1 MINTI
6 TELELHSAYSA
17 IYKAQKIAIIPH
29 ASPDADAIGAAIAT
43 KIILKQ
49 FGKTID
55 TICFDLPPKNTKFLP
70 YSQEFTQNLNPNLYD
85 LLIFVDCGA
94 HYMSKFHTIIPN
106 LFNGHTNII
115 NIDHHHTNDLF
126 GTINLV
132 DSTAASTCQILFE
145 TFQKWNF
152 SLNPQI
158 ALCLMTG
165 LYFDTGSFKHS
176 NTTPRVLRIASKLKA
191 FGVDTEKISYEVFK
205 KKTTN
210 TLKLWGNVL
219 KNAKRTQRN
228 IISSVANKDDYESTS
243 SQQKDLEGVIDY
255 LNAVP
260 NSKFS
265 VLISDDQKGGIKGSL
280 RTQNEA
286 ADLSKIAGIFGGGGH
301 KLASGF
307 RIKGQLEAEK
317 HWKIKDSKPAN

>member
-6 TELELHSAYSA
+6 TELELHKAYTT

-29 ASPDADAIGAAIAT
+29 ASPDADAIGAAIST
-43 KIILKQ
+43 KIILKR
-49 FGKTID
+49 FGKTVD
-55 TICFDLPPKNTKFLP
+55 TICFDPPAKNTLFLP
-70 YSQEFTQNLNPNLYD
+70 YTHEFTQKLSPDSYN

-106 LFNGHTNII
+106 LFNGLTEIL

-145 TFQKWNF
+145 TFKKWQF
-152 SLNPQI
+152 ELDIEVAQ
-158 ALCLMTG
+158 CLMTG

-176 NTTPRVLRIASKLKA
+176 NTTPRVLRIAGQLKSY
-191 FGVDTEKISYEVFK
+191 GINTEQIAYEVFK
-205 KKTTN
+205 KKNIN

-219 KNAKRTQRN
+219 KNAKRTQKN
-228 IISSVANKDDYESTS
+228 IISSVADQSDYKATD

-280 RTQNEA
+280 RTQNEK
-286 ADLSKIAGIFGGGGH
+286 ADLSEIAGIFGGGGH

-307 RIKGQLEAEK
+307 RIQGKLEAENY
-317 HWKIKDSKPAN
+317 WKIK